1 VWFRFTDCKIHGI
14 DSSQDAGVM
23 LRTIASQ
30 KLSKILLREYR
41 PHLLAS
47 CVTYEPNSI
56 EQVILINILETP

>member
-1 VWFRFTDCKIHGI
+1 
-14 DSSQDAGVM
+14 M